1 MFFLRPRVWADVII
15 DQAFTL
21 GQPPSAQT
29 ETKSPLAASP
39 LQRIAPEIAKT
50 SGAFVDIVSKA
61 WASSAEPPFVR
72 RRREATNAE
81 AEYRKATGSL
91 DRHRLRLEERIEETL
106 KALQIWESDR
116 LHAVKSG
123 TRVLKRFATTS
134 SL

>member
-1 MFFLRPRVWADVII
+1 
-15 DQAFTL
+15 
-21 GQPPSAQT
+21 
-29 ETKSPLAASP
+29 

-81 AEYRKATGSL
+81 AEYRKAIGSL

-123 TRVLKRFATTS
+123 TRALKQFATTS
-134 SL
+134 FP